1 MYERVPPDKDAEDD
15 RSPAAPDTFEVERPK
30 VQSQDLEHQPR
41 PGTRVPN
48 TGVKVKPPMV
58 DDPGNRDLEK
68 EREKAGEAKPGK
80 KPG

>member
-1 MYERVPPDKDAEDD
+1 MYERVPPEKDAEDD
-15 RSPAAPDTFEVERPK
+15 QVPAAPDTFVVERPK

-41 PGTRVPN
+41 PETRVSN

-58 DDPGNRDLEK
+58 DDPENRDLEK
-68 EREKAGEAKPGK
+68 EREKAAETKPGR